1 LQLIDT
7 LSAGFRLVGRR
18 TWLVLLPVLIDLW
31 LLFGP
36 RFSIQPVVND
46 MLRLW
51 STDMLPPDLVPRA
64 EPLRQMLTQAGPSF
78 NLWWLLDNS
87 LTWLQSVAPRLSPVL
102 DSGLQVTRDLS
113 WLPLLLWAPLI
124 AVIGLGLGSAFLAT
138 IASQMPAASAAAT
151 DSSQD
156 ESTEADEAEKT
167 PRFFWLRR
175 ALRTWGMVLVY
186 GLILLVLITILLFVV
201 SLALAPIM
209 IMSPQLAS
217 ALAALVAL
225 VVIWA
230 GLWLYLVL
238 YFVVAAL
245 VLDGGGLVDS
255 LRRSFYV
262 VTRNFWSSLGLVII
276 TAVIL
281 TGFGLIWQRVAVLSP
296 VGIAVAIG
304 GNALLLTGLTAA
316 RLVFYRDRYA
326 ARGEP
331 AVVVPTE

>member
-1 LQLIDT
+1 MQLIDT
-7 LSAGFRLVGRR
+7 LSTGFRLVGRR

-46 MLRLW
+46 MLQLW
-51 STDMLPPDLVPRA
+51 STDMLPPDLAQGA
-64 EPLRQMLTQAGPSF
+64 EPFRQMLTQVGPSF

-102 DSGLQVTRDLS
+102 DSGLQVIRDLS
-113 WLPLLLWAPLI
+113 WPTLLFWTPLI

-138 IASQMPAASAAAT
+138 IASQLPARSA
-151 DSSQD
+151 D
-156 ESTEADEAEKT
+156 STEGEAVEAEKK

-175 ALRTWGMVLVY
+175 GLQTWGLVLVY
-186 GLILLVLITILLFVV
+186 GLILLALITVLLFVV
-201 SLALAPIM
+201 SLALTPIM
-209 IMSPQLAS
+209 IISPQVAS

-326 ARGEP
+326 VRGEP
-331 AVVVPTE
+331 AAVVSTE

>member
-1 LQLIDT
+1 
-7 LSAGFRLVGRR
+7 
-18 TWLVLLPVLIDLW
+18 
-31 LLFGP
+31 
-36 RFSIQPVVND
+36 
-46 MLRLW
+46 MLRVW
-51 STDMLPPDLVPRA
+51 SVDMLPPDLAQTA
-64 EPLRQMLTQAGPSF
+64 EPFRQMLTQVGPSF
-78 NLWWLLDNS
+78 NLWWLLDNG
-87 LTWLQSVAPRLSPVL
+87 LTWLQTAAPRLSPL
-102 DSGLQVTRDLS
+102 FDGSLQATRDLS
-113 WLPLLLWAPLI
+113 WLMLLLWTPLI
-124 AVIGLGLGSAFLAT
+124 LVVGLGLGSAFLTT
-138 IASQMPAASAAAT
+138 IASQMPAAPAK
-151 DSSQD
+151 SS
-156 ESTEADEAEKT
+156 EGEPVELEKK

-175 ALRTWGMVLVY
+175 GLRTWGLVLVY
-186 GLILLVLITILLFVV
+186 GLILLVLITVLLFVM
-201 SLALAPIM
+201 SLALTPVMVVAP
-209 IMSPQLAS
+209 QVAS

-245 VLDGGGLVDS
+245 VLDGTGLVDS

-331 AVVVPTE
+331 AALPVT